1 MDIVRVLS
9 LNTLLALSTILALL
23 VGLVPGTLDRGT
35 NLLELATVGFHG
47 KVDVERGEW
56 AVGAPKMPADIQDM
70 SIPGG
75 PKGHIDIRII
85 RPKDSTE
92 ALPVVMY
99 FHGGGWMA
107 GNKDTHDRFVRELAN
122 KANAAVVFVEYSL
135 SPRVTYPVPIEEA
148 YHATEYIAN
157 NGKQLNLDPS
167 RLAVAG
173 DSSGGNMAAVM
184 AILAKQRNGPKIA
197 YQVLIYPVT
206 DANFDTPSY
215 RRYGTGYLLDRDMMK
230 LFWDNYLPD
239 IEARKQPMASPLQAS
254 TDQLKGLPPALV
266 ITAEQDVLRDEG
278 ESYVHKLTEAG
289 VPVKGVLYPGMI
301 HGFVLNDSLVDTPAT
316 HEAIDLASDMLRK
329 TFTK

>member
-1 MDIVRVLS
+1 M
-9 LNTLLALSTILALL
+9 
-23 VGLVPGTLDRGT
+23 
-35 NLLELATVGFHG
+35 NLLEPATVGFQG
-47 KVDVERGEW
+47 KVDVERGTW
-56 AVGAPKMPADIQDM
+56 AAGALKMPADIQDM
-70 SIPGG
+70 SIRGG
-75 PKGHIDIRII
+75 PNGHVDIRII
-85 RPKDSTE
+85 RPRDSTE
-92 ALPVVMY
+92 ALPVIMY

-148 YHATEYIAN
+148 YHAMEYIAN
-157 NGKQLNLDPS
+157 NGKQLNLDTS

-215 RRYGTGYLLDRDMMK
+215 RRYATGYLLDRDMMK

-239 IEARKQPMASPLQAS
+239 VSARKQPTASPLQAS
-254 TDQLKGLPPALV
+254 PELLKGLPPALV
-266 ITAEQDVLRDEG
+266 ITSEYDVLRDEG
-278 ESYVHKLTEAG
+278 EAYVHKLTKAG
-289 VPVKGVLYPGMI
+289 VPATGVLYPGMI
-301 HGFVLNDSLVDTPAT
+301 HGFVLNDSLVDSSAT
-316 HEAIDLASDMLRK
+316 REAIDLASETLRK
-329 TFTK
+329 AFAQ